1 MHTQEETYTLLD
13 SEHVKGSNR
22 YTFKFSPHWRQCQ
35 GKTLTIGVR
44 SVKQILSKRHVWI
57 DGLVLHGEGGEVM
70 DVSPDVSIAGDWTEL
85 NDKLRRHRLE
95 SYDIFNASNPQ
106 TGFTAGDYSIGYDI
120 TRSSLNI
127 VANEKSVG
135 KRYLVFERDDE
146 GGGIDISDDLLVM
159 WGFEM
164 DRKTELI
171 DDLFN
176 ATHSGAVP
184 QIEDVIRKYDGKLE
198 MVYDEDGDI
207 TRISFMGIW
216 DRSPLCIHA
225 SFVDLS
231 SHQWLGTCNEQ
242 FVPPKEYYVCYED
255 QKFWIEL
262 FSLDGR
268 PVELPDHRDQ
278 IIIEA
283 MMNSYL

>member
-13 SEHVKGSNR
+13 SDHVKGSNR
-22 YTFKFSPHWRQCQ
+22 YTFAFSPHWRQCQ

-57 DGLVLHGEGGEVM
+57 DGLVLHGDGESM

-95 SYDIFNASNPQ
+95 SYAIFKASNDA
-106 TGFTAGDYSIGYDI
+106 TAFTAGDYSIGYDI

-127 VANEKSVG
+127 VANVKSIG

-146 GGGIDISDDLLVM
+146 NGGIDISDDLLVM
-159 WGFEM
+159 WGMEI
-164 DRKTELI
+164 DRKGELI

-176 ATHSGAVP
+176 ATHSGVAE
-184 QIEDVIRKYDGKLE
+184 QIEDVMRKYDGKLE
-198 MVYDEDGDI
+198 MEYDEDGAI
-207 TRISFMGIW
+207 VRVSFMGIW

-242 FVPPKEYYVCYED
+242 FVPPKEYHVCYDD
-255 QKFWIEL
+255 QRFWIEL
-262 FSLDGR
+262 FSLDGK
-268 PVELPDHRDQ
+268 PVELPDQRDQ
-278 IIIEA
+278 IVIEA